1 MTMQIETEEHKLKFQ
16 KIAACLLAL
25 PLCCGICPVLPV
37 SAEAAAEY
45 TAAVQMTASSGY
57 NTGVMRDGRENT
69 YYTFAPGGTL
79 TITAAA
85 PIAGI
90 SVKFEKNPGT
100 WHASANGASLDFGQN
115 GFQHDYADI
124 SALGASSVVLT
135 FDAYMSVSELRIF
148 GAGELPGDVQVWQP
162 AYDKADIALFS
173 THNDDEHLFFLGL
186 IPTMIASGKKIQIV
200 YFVHHNG
207 EPIRLHETLNALW
220 EVGMRHYPAIG
231 RFPDQYSETL
241 QWAKNNFANAGITYD
256 SIVAYQVEMLR
267 RFKPDVVV
275 GHDVNGEYG
284 HGQHRCNTDTLMK
297 ALELSGNAESYPQ
310 SAQSYGVWDVPKTYL
325 HLWNQNP
332 LIMNYDTPL
341 DYYGGRTA
349 YQVSLAGYAKHNSQ
363 QYTWFTGWAKGGGY
377 TKASQISTYS
387 PMKFGL
393 YRTTVGPDTGINDM
407 FEHIA
412 VQYAKGDADGDGEIT
427 VADAQKT
434 LEAAVRVTAK
444 LETGFTEAQAA
455 AADVDE
461 DGVVSVA
468 DAQRILAYYTANTL
482 SGVPMTWEE
491 TKA

>member
-1 MTMQIETEEHKLKFQ
+1 MKL
-16 KIAACLLAL
+16 IRLAALLFAASL
-25 PLCCGICPVLPV
+25 MPGMMPVLHA

-45 TAAVQMTASSGY
+45 TAAAQLTASSGY
-57 NTGVMRDGRENT
+57 NTYCMRDGSEKT

-100 WHASANGASLDFGQN
+100 WHASANGMQLDFGQN
-115 GFQHDYADI
+115 GFQHDYADV
-124 SALGASSVVLT
+124 SALNAASVVLT

-148 GAGELPGDVQVWQP
+148 GAGDLPGDVQVWEP

-186 IPTMIASGKKIQIV
+186 IPDAIARGKKIQIV

-241 QWAKNNFANAGITYD
+241 QWAKNNFANSGITYD
-256 SIVAYQVEMLR
+256 NVVAYQVEMLR

-284 HGQHRCNTDTLMK
+284 HGQHRYNADTLMK
-297 ALELSGNAESYPQ
+297 ALELSGDAANYPA
-310 SAQSYGVWDVPKTYL
+310 SAAAYGTWDVPKTYL
-325 HLWNQNP
+325 HLWSQNP
-332 LIMNYDTPL
+332 LTMNYDTPL

-363 QYTWFTGWAKGGGY
+363 QYTWFTNWAKGVGY
-377 TKASQISTYS
+377 TKASQITTYS

-393 YRTTVGPDTGINDM
+393 YRTKVGLDTGINDM

-412 VQYAKGDADGDGEIT
+412 PPVLRGDTDGDGEVTAADAQLALNAYVRLTAGKESGLTETQSAAADADGDSQIT
-427 VADAQKT
+427 VSDAQ
-434 LEAAVRVTAK
+434 L
-444 LETGFTEAQAA
+444 
-455 AADVDE
+455 
-461 DGVVSVA
+461 
-468 DAQRILAYYTANTL
+468 ILRFYTTNTL
-482 SGVPMTWEE
+482 SGKAVAWEQISAE
-491 TKA
+491 